1 MRRKS
6 SVSLGPGASSLILI
20 FVVLSLSVLGILS
33 LMTARNDRILS
44 ERMAEVVEAVY
55 RLSESAE
62 ESRMEASA
70 ILSRSAAEAGGETDY
85 LDRIRD
91 RIPEGW
97 ELEERILSWKETD
110 GVRTLDCAVEIL
122 PLSGTGRTR
131 WVRHILTSEIAGEED
146 DDSWNW

>member
-44 ERMAEVVEAVY
+44 DRMAEVAEAVY
-55 RLSESAE
+55 ALSESAE
-62 ESRMEASA
+62 ESRMEATG
-70 ILSRSAAEAGGETDY
+70 ILSGCAAEARGEEDY
-85 LDRIRD
+85 LDRIRE
-91 RIPEGW
+91 RIPEEW

-110 GVRTLDCAVEIL
+110 GVRTLDCAVEVL
-122 PLSGTGRTR
+122 PLDGAERTR
-131 WVRHILTSEIAGEED
+131 WVRHVLTSEIAGEED